1 MFDILNGSADVRRV
15 LSTESVE
22 QIICQPRELTA
33 IVSAASRIL
42 WVFVCM
48 VEING
53 VGSLTCNCVTIIAQ
67 NRNYHVVDCPM
78 SELWLFRTGVEALF
92 QFRQKFVQIALRFRL
107 VSERTDFLTCVGL
120 VIPEIVQTVNLC
132 LLILGSSL
140 VHLHRCQLFHVILP
154 CK

>member
-1 MFDILNGSADVRRV
+1 
-15 LSTESVE
+15 
-22 QIICQPRELTA
+22 
-33 IVSAASRIL
+33 
-42 WVFVCM
+42 
-48 VEING
+48 
-53 VGSLTCNCVTIIAQ
+53 
-67 NRNYHVVDCPM
+67 M

-120 VIPEIVQTVNLC
+120 VIPEIVLTVDLC

-140 VHLHRCQLFHVILP
+140 VHLHRCHLFHVILP

>member
-1 MFDILNGSADVRRV
+1 MSKTVRCIS
-15 LSTESVE
+15 L
-22 QIICQPRELTA
+22 
-33 IVSAASRIL
+33 
-42 WVFVCM
+42 
-48 VEING
+48 G
-53 VGSLTCNCVTIIAQ
+53 VGDFASNAVNVELIGLKIVQ
-67 NRNYHVVDCPM
+67 MDKSEVDCPM

-120 VIPEIVQTVNLC
+120 VIPEIVLTVDLC